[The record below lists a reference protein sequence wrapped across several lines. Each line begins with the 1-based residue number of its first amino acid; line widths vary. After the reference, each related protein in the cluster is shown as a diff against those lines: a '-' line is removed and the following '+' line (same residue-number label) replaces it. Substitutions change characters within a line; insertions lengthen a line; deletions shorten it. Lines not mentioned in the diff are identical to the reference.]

1 MDNQLATII
10 DRMENAGESPAS
22 IAQVVKAYESKS
34 ALKHVI
40 SMREEDR
47 HEHPHEEVEEPGKTV
62 DSQEGTAEESVDT
75 VPEQSTTE
83 PTEEE
88 SSSDVEVDPLEELRK
103 KQEAFEATQD
113 GPIIDTSEI
122 PESQD
127 KLTGYSEAQQN
138 IISQTAQLK
147 ADDARLDYYEWD
159 KQPEV
164 TEEEPERPKGIP
176 PNFIPANDGTGAWIL
191 PEALE
196 GRLNESSNRL
206 NDQLKA
212 LTERKQ
218 ALEDYTRSFE
228 GTEDLDTSGLL
239 GQFDQAT
246 YDAQLEEYNNLL
258 AAYKKEVN
266 AYDSQLKSYNNYLS
280 KEDSDVGFGEGLGN
294 IASNIVPPA

>member
-34 ALKHVI
+34 AFKHVI

-62 DSQEGTAEESVDT
+62 DSQEGTAEESVTT

-103 KQEAFEATQD
+103 KQEAFEATQG

-127 KLTGYSEAQQN
+127 KLTGYSEAQQS
-138 IISQTAQLK
+138 IIEQSGK
-147 ADDARLDYYEWD
+147 SVFDEARRQEAKTSKD
-159 KQPEV
+159 PEV
-164 TEEEPERPKGIP
+164 KQPERPKGVP
-176 PNFIPANDGTGAWIL
+176 PNFIPANDGTGMWIL
-191 PEALE
+191 PEALNK
-196 GRLNESSNRL
+196 RLSES
-206 NDQLKA
+206 A
-212 LTERKQ
+212 AELT
-218 ALEDYTRSFE
+218 
-228 GTEDLDTSGLL
+228 
-239 GQFDQAT
+239 
-246 YDAQLEEYNNLL
+246 
-258 AAYKKEVN
+258 
-266 AYDSQLKSYNNYLS
+266 SQLTNIEEQKLAIENYDVGPAPMIPIGAS
-280 KEDSDVGFGEGLGN
+280 KEKVQELQGAYQS
-294 IASNIVPPA
+294 